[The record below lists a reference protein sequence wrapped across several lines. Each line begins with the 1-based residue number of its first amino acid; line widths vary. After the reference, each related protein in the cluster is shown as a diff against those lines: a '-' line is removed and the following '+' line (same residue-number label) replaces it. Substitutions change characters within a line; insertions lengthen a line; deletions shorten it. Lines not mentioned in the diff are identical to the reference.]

1 MKEGKGRRNA
11 GTLARRARCFDATFR
26 NQEADIYL
34 RLAFAALLLFTGAS
48 ASCADRALSDEERI
62 APLVVAQGCW
72 GGVINFVPNDRK
84 FEVDGCR
91 CGDAQKYRLEF
102 DADLKLIKKELVR

>member
-1 MKEGKGRRNA
+1 M
-11 GTLARRARCFDATFR
+11 
-26 NQEADIYL
+26 YL

-48 ASCADRALSDEERI
+48 ASCADRAPSDEERI

-72 GGVINFVPNDRK
+72 GGVINFIPNDRK